1 MGQDT
6 ADEAFLKALEALLR
20 RALPLLGPEPE
31 VRYEVLW
38 GIVNVLDRA
47 AASGRANPH
56 SRPPE

>member
-1 MGQDT
+1 
-6 ADEAFLKALEALLR
+6 LEALLR